1 MKKMGKTVYEH
12 KGWTIYKA
20 GPFPG
25 FQKKYVIYPPDD
37 FPGDRY
43 EEPSLDRA
51 VRLINGLL
59 ALEDFNSR
67 LKWEAEWIEIEE

>member
-1 MKKMGKTVYEH
+1 MKNISTNTWTH

-25 FQKKYVIYPPDD
+25 FPKKYVLYPPDD
-37 FPGDRY
+37 SHGERF
-43 EEPSLDRA
+43 EEPTLHQA
-51 VRLINGLL
+51 EALINGLL
-59 ALEDFNSR
+59 RLDALNAR